1 MAADRC
7 SHPSGPSATTSRNEP
22 HAPNH
27 HPHPDPEPAQPSP
40 TDAPSSDGADAD
52 ADADTRTGTG
62 TDTRT
67 GTGAGAGGSDD
78 AGAAT
83 SDGGEIIDQL
93 DDGMGGGVDDVD
105 VDVEGAN
112 IRLTLNEGS
121 TDDGI
126 MDCLIAGALVEEG
139 RVVTMIYPDG
149 DVACDE

>member
-7 SHPSGPSATTSRNEP
+7 SRPSGPSATTSRNEP

-52 ADADTRTGTG
+52 TRTDTRTGTG
-62 TDTRT
+62 A
-67 GTGAGAGGSDD
+67 GAGAGGSDD